1 LCVIPRDAA
10 ILGELRKNLYFHIV
24 KKKKEIYL
32 DFVIDKLTNSILNTI
47 SGDSFQTEV
56 SRFTLKDCKQTI
68 KKNGWNFNWK
78 TELNDDVN
86 EVYKL
91 TIINNPDIIQGV
103 LCIRKESDHIFMN
116 LLENAPFNIGSNKLY
131 EGVAGNLVA
140 FACKL
145 SFQYGF
151 DGFVAFTAKTKL
163 IDHYETSLG
172 AYHFGGHRMIIE
184 THAAKL
190 LVEKYFKT

>member
-1 LCVIPRDAA
+1 M
-10 ILGELRKNLYFHIV
+10 KN
-24 KKKKEIYL
+24 KQEIQL
-32 DFVIDKLTNSILNTI
+32 DFVVDKLTNSIQNTI

-56 SRFTLKDCKQTI
+56 ARFTLKDSKNITV
-68 KKNGWNFNWK
+68 KNGWNFNWK
-78 TELNDDVN
+78 AELKDDAK

-91 TIINNPDIIQGV
+91 TITNNLDIVQG
-103 LCIRKESDHIFMN
+103 LLSITKEADHVFMN
-116 LLENAPFNIGSNKLY
+116 LLENAPFNIGRNKLY

-163 IDHYETSLG
+163 INHYEESLG
-172 AYHFGGHRMIIE
+172 AYHFGGHRMILPTE
-184 THAAKL
+184 SAKL